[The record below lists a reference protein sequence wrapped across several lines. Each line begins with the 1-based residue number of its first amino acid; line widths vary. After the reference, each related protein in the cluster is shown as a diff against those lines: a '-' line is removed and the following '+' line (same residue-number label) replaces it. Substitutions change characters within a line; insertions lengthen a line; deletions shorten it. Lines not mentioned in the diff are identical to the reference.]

1 MSATI
6 IDGKKIAQDIKDSLV
21 GRIQDLKSAGV
32 EPCLAAVL
40 VGDDPASQKYVASKG
55 RVCEKLGMRR
65 LVHRLPAATTQ
76 QELRDLIDSLNADRS
91 VHGILVQLPLPRGL
105 DAKEI
110 MSRISP
116 EKDVDGFS
124 PVSLGNLVLDRP
136 GFLPCTPHGVMKIL
150 ESAGVD
156 PSGRHAVVVGRS
168 IIVGKPLALLLLR
181 KNATVTVC
189 HSKTADLPAV
199 CRTADILCVAAGRPG
214 LVTADMVKEG
224 AVVIDIGI
232 NVTADGRLTGDV
244 DFASVRRK
252 AAMITPVPGGV
263 GPLTIALL
271 MHNTVQ
277 AAGQQT
283 SRRFMTAA
291 ACAGDGT

>member
-1 MSATI
+1 MSAII
-6 IDGKKIAQDIKDSLV
+6 IDGKKIAAGIRDSLV
-21 GRIQDLKSAGV
+21 ADIQSLKSAGIT
-32 EPCLAAVL
+32 PCLVAIL
-40 VGDDPASQKYVASKG
+40 VGDDAASRKYVSSKG
-55 RVCEKLGMRR
+55 RICEKLGMRG

-76 QELRDLIDSLNADRS
+76 QELRGLIDRLNTDRS

-105 DAKEI
+105 DEKEI

-116 EKDVDGFS
+116 DKDVDGFS
-124 PVSLGNLVLDRP
+124 PVSLGNLVMGRP

-150 ESAGVD
+150 ESSGVD
-156 PSGRHAVVVGRS
+156 PSGKHAVVVGRS

-199 CRTADILCVAAGRPG
+199 CRTADILCIAVGKPAM
-214 LVTADMVKEG
+214 VTADMVREG

-232 NVTADGRLTGDV
+232 NVTAEGTLTGDV
-244 DFASVRRK
+244 DFARVRQK
-252 AAMITPVPGGV
+252 ASMITPVPGGV

-277 AAGQQT
+277 AAKQQ
-283 SRRFMTAA
+283 SSLLRQAE
-291 ACAGDGT
+291 